1 MTEQTVPD
9 STTQSEPIDEHDQ
22 STLKASQ
29 VIGIQKQTFGQK
41 FWYVLRRWPILPMLV
56 LFVMVIAAVFAPLLS
71 PTGPRDINLRG
82 RAAPPVWQSEW
93 YEANPKNEQTY
104 LLGADHVGR
113 DVLTRMLYGARIS
126 LMVAVISL
134 SVGVCVGSAVGLIA
148 GYYGGWI
155 DEFAMRT
162 VDVWNALPFLLIAI
176 LAAVTFGQS
185 VSIVMILLAL
195 VAWAGGV
202 RNVRAEVLTLKT
214 RDYISLARIAGAS
227 DFRIIMRHILPGVV
241 NTIVVLATLRVGGLI
256 LAEASLSFLGA
267 GIPAATPT
275 WGNMI
280 SEGREWLSTAW
291 WIAVFPGFAI
301 LLVVMSV
308 NFFGDWLRDRW
319 DPKLRQL

>member
-1 MTEQTVPD
+1 MAQESTVNEPKSDD
-9 STTQSEPIDEHDQ
+9 SKMSN
-22 STLKASQ
+22 LMASQ
-29 VIGIQKQTFGQK
+29 VIGVEEQTFGQK
-41 FWYVLRRWPILPMLV
+41 TWYVIRRWPIVPMAILI
-56 LFVMVIAAVFAPLLS
+56 LMVVAAVFAPMLS

-82 RAAPPVWQSEW
+82 RAAPPVWQQEW
-93 YEANPKNEQTY
+93 YDANPKNEQRY

-134 SVGVCVGSAVGLIA
+134 TAGVVIGSAVGLIA
-148 GYYGGWI
+148 GYYGGFI

-185 VSIVMILLAL
+185 VSVVMILLAL

-214 RDYISLARIAGAS
+214 RDYIALARIAGAS
-227 DFRIIMRHILPGVV
+227 DFRIIMRHILPGVI

-291 WIAVFPGFAI
+291 WIAVFPGLAI
-301 LLVVMSV
+301 LFVVMSV
-308 NFFGDWLRDRW
+308 NFLGDWLRDRW

>member
-1 MTEQTVPD
+1 MDTN
-9 STTQSEPIDEHDQ
+9 EPEDMN
-22 STLKASQ
+22 LLANQ
-29 VIGIQKQTFGQK
+29 VIGVQEQTFSQK
-41 FWYVLRRWPILPMLV
+41 FWYVVRRWPIVPMAILAM
-56 LFVMVIAAVFAPLLS
+56 MVFAGVFAPLLS
-71 PTGPRDINLRG
+71 PTGPREINLRG
-82 RAAPPVWQSEW
+82 RAAPPTWQNEW
-93 YEANPKNEQTY
+93 YEANPKNEQRY

-113 DVLTRMLYGARIS
+113 DVLSRMLHGARIS
-126 LMVAVISL
+126 LMVAAISL
-134 SVGVCVGSAVGLIA
+134 TAGVVIGSAVGLIA
-148 GYYGGWI
+148 GYYGGWV

-214 RDYISLARIAGAS
+214 RDYIALARIAGAS
-227 DFRIIMRHILPGVV
+227 DIRILIKHILPGVV

-267 GIPAATPT
+267 GIPSATPT

-291 WIAVFPGFAI
+291 WIAVFPGIAI
-301 LLVVMSV
+301 LLVVMSM
-308 NFFGDWLRDRW
+308 NFLGDWLRDRW

>member
-1 MTEQTVPD
+1 MAEESTPADLATRFEPVSPD
-9 STTQSEPIDEHDQ
+9 VRELQE
-22 STLKASQ
+22 
-29 VIGIQKQTFGQK
+29 QTFGQK
-41 FWYVLRRWPILPMLV
+41 FWYVLRRWPVVPLAILA
-56 LFVMVIAAVFAPLLS
+56 VMAFAAIFAPLLS
-71 PTGPRDINLRG
+71 PAEPREINLRG
-82 RAAPPVWQSEW
+82 RVAPPFWQRDW
-93 YEANPKNEQTY
+93 YEANPKNERFY
-104 LLGADHVGR
+104 ILGADHVGR
-113 DVLTRMLYGARIS
+113 DVLTRMLHGARVS

-134 SVGVCVGSAVGLIA
+134 TTGVVIGSAVGLAA
-148 GYYGGWI
+148 GFYGGFT
-155 DEFAMRT
+155 DEFAMRA

-176 LAAVTFGQS
+176 LAAVVFGQS
-185 VSIVMILLAL
+185 VTVVMVLLAL

-214 RDYISLARIAGAS
+214 LDYVSMAKIAGGS

-280 SEGREWLSTAW
+280 AEGRDWLSTAW
-291 WIAVFPGFAI
+291 WIAVFPGIAI

-308 NFFGDWLRDRW
+308 NFVGDWLRDRW
-319 DPKLRQL
+319 DPRLSQL